1 MDPLGDEPREA
12 IAMDAETILRIKPA
26 LNRYLH
32 EFDGCFGRRTTRR
45 HLDTYVQG
53 QLSAL
58 ERKSVE
64 PIADAAGT
72 PPRTLQEFLGLF
84 KWDEFAVRDRLQQR
98 VVRLHGD
105 PRAVGLL
112 DETSFVKK
120 GTKTAAVQRQHCGA
134 VGKTEN
140 CVVSVHLGY
149 ATPDFHTLL
158 DGEVY
163 LPEHTWH
170 EDRPRCREAGVPED
184 VVYRAKWQI
193 GLDQIRRA
201 LANGVRFAWLTFD
214 EGYGGKPPF
223 LRALDGL
230 GQTYVAE
237 VPVSFTLWTKAPE
250 VLYRAHDRDHR
261 QGRPRVFPR
270 LKVKNNPPCEVRHL
284 GRSSPRLRRRP
295 WQSYHVK
302 DGTQGPQVW
311 EAKHLPVWLKDAR
324 GLPTRPHHLVVAR
337 KLPDRQEV
345 KYFISNGP
353 PAVTTETLLRVAFSR
368 YGIERM
374 FEDTKGEL
382 GMDHFEVRHWRSI
395 QRHLILNAVSH
406 LFLAEFHQRH
416 RGEKSRPDGGPGP
429 HGDGPSGAD
438 LAPGRTLLA
447 KPGGGDQPSAAY
459 HPTTQRR
466 CRPQPPQAN
475 LAASAQPRC
484 VFGES
489 THLSVA

>member
-1 MDPLGDEPREA
+1 
-12 IAMDAETILRIKPA
+12 MDAETILRIKPV
-26 LNRYLH
+26 LTRYLH

-84 KWDEFAVRDRLQQR
+84 KWDAFAVRDRLQQR
-98 VVRLHGD
+98 VVRRHGD

-170 EDRPRCREAGVPED
+170 EDRPRCRKAGVPDD
-184 VVYRAKWQI
+184 VVYRAKWEI
-193 GLDQIRRA
+193 GLGQIERA

-223 LRALDGL
+223 LRALDAL

-250 VLYRAHDRDHR
+250 VLYREHARDGR
-261 QGRPRVFPR
+261 TGRPPALPR
-270 LKVKNNPPCEVRHL
+270 LKVKNNPACEVRHIA
-284 GRSSPRLRRRP
+284 RSSPRLRRQP
-295 WQSYHVK
+295 WQRYHVK
-302 DGTQGPQVW
+302 DGTEGPQVW
-311 EAKHLPVWLKDAR
+311 EAKHLPVWLKDER

-337 KLPDRQEV
+337 KVLQPDEV

-353 PAVTTETLLRVAFSR
+353 PDATTETLLRVAFSR
-368 YGIERM
+368 YEIERL
-374 FEDTKGEL
+374 FEETKGEL

-395 QRHLILNAVSH
+395 QRHLILSAVSH

-416 RGEKSRPDGGPGP
+416 RGEKPGPDRGPGP
-429 HGDGPSGAD
+429 HGDGEPGAA
-438 LAPGRTLLA
+438 LAPGRPVLA
-447 KPGGGDQPSAAY
+447 EPGGDDQPPAAY

-466 CRPQPPQAN
+466 RRPQPPPVR
-475 LAASAQPRC
+475 AASARPRR
-484 VFGES
+484 VLEEL